1 MHCRGAKK
9 GGAHQQNMI
18 SYELPQTKEIVMR
31 AQAIIHKLFS
41 NDIHRRR
48 LHVVGQ
54 AVETVLHTKKLVLT
68 DMGRHLVDDKT
79 QERSRIRKVDRLLGN
94 EHLLNDK
101 LTMYGI
107 TTKWL
112 VGNNK
117 QPLIIIDWSKYPNE
131 PYHILRASIV
141 KSGRA
146 VTLYE
151 ELHMKKYENNADVH
165 ELFLKNLSNMIPVD
179 CHPVILLDAGFSI
192 AILKVIVCLK
202 YDYVVRIRGV
212 KTFKRKNID
221 KYESIKGLM
230 DSATAKIQTIGDVVL
245 TKDNPWNCQLY
256 MVKLP
261 PKGREALTRGRQQGV
276 KRKRADNQSIS
287 YAQGW
292 KEPWVLATS
301 LSGTDA
307 GYKVVNMYMQRMT
320 IEEAFR
326 DLKSA
331 QYGFGLS
338 TSRTMKKNRCEVL
351 LLLSML
357 ATFIAWCLGSIAEK
371 KGWHKQFQANS
382 IYKRRVL
389 SLISIGCA
397 VIRKRLVIL
406 WRTITSY
413 LKQASM
419 PCNQP
424 TYGVDYV

>member
-1 MHCRGAKK
+1 
-9 GGAHQQNMI
+9 
-18 SYELPQTKEIVMR
+18 MR

-41 NDIHRRR
+41 KVIHGRR

-94 EHLLNDK
+94 KHLLNDK
-101 LTMYGI
+101 PTIYGV
-107 TTKWL
+107 TAKWL
-112 VGNNK
+112 VGNHK

-141 KSGRA
+141 RSGRA
-146 VTLYE
+146 LTLYE
-151 ELHMKKYENNADVH
+151 ELHPKSHENNPDIH
-165 ELFLKNLSNMIPVD
+165 EVFLEKLSAMLPTD
-179 CHPVILLDAGFSI
+179 CHPVILLDAGFAI
-192 AILKVIVCLK
+192 AILKVIVGLK
-202 YDYVVRIRGV
+202 YDYVVRVRGV
-212 KTFKRKNID
+212 KTFIRKDANE
-221 KYESIKGLM
+221 YESIKGLM
-230 DSATAKIQTIGDVVL
+230 SYATDKVQAIGDVVL
-245 TKDNPWNCQLY
+245 TKDNPWSCQLY

-261 PKGREALTRGRQQGV
+261 PKGRVALTRGRQQGV

-292 KEPWVLATS
+292 KEPWILATS

-307 GYKVVNMYMQRMT
+307 GRKVVNMYMQRMT

-338 TSRTMKKNRCEVL
+338 ISRTTKKNRCEVL

-357 ATFIAWCLGSIAEK
+357 ATFIAWCLGNIAEK

-382 IYKRRVL
+382 VYKRRIL

-397 VIRKRLVIL
+397 VVRKRLVIP
-406 WRTITSY
+406 WRTIMSH

-424 TYGVDYV
+424 TYRVDHA